1 MVARKGARPKR
12 SETFW
17 RSGGGGGGRGQPER
31 AQSPP
36 LSPRLRRRFAR
47 EVGRGGNS
55 EAFAPQK
62 PRPRPAGESIPP
74 PPLAQAAASNAGRPA
89 RLVGPE
95 AMGLSH
101 RVTLPLLFLA
111 VGGCPRVSWSLVWYT
126 AWVSTVY
133 TEPGTNRTV
142 RDSAESGR
150 YGNSSPKESA
160 QGLVGIPCGG
170 TARHMEGCDP
180 KVEYEIPM
188 PPGVSLG
195 EKGAG
200 APFSPPRSW
209 IALVAHGG
217 CHLKDKVANAAR
229 RKAAAVVIYNEPRFG
244 NSTLTS
250 MSYLGTANTVVIMVG
265 YPKGMEILE
274 PVLRGIPVKM
284 TISVGK
290 QHVQEYISGQSV
302 VFVAIAFITMMIISL
317 GWLIFFYVQR
327 FLYTGSQFRN
337 QGQREETI
345 KAIAQLPLYIVKDE
359 DKCWAIDTENCAICI
374 ENYKAKDNVRLLPC
388 KHIFHKL
395 CIDPWLLEHRTCP
408 VCKLDV
414 IRALEYW
421 GGSKKVFDV
430 AVSESVSCNI
440 TTGNWNISVEEDSN
454 ERSGL
459 SASSANSSALNNN
472 VLKENP
478 CEITVLLEME
488 CGDNQHDH
496 LPYGSQHI

>member
-1 MVARKGARPKR
+1 
-12 SETFW
+12 
-17 RSGGGGGGRGQPER
+17 
-31 AQSPP
+31 
-36 LSPRLRRRFAR
+36 
-47 EVGRGGNS
+47 
-55 EAFAPQK
+55 
-62 PRPRPAGESIPP
+62 
-74 PPLAQAAASNAGRPA
+74 
-89 RLVGPE
+89 
-95 AMGLSH
+95 MGLSH
-101 RVTLPLLFLA
+101 RVTLLFLA

-170 TARHMEGCDP
+170 TAHHMAGCDP

-188 PPGVSLG
+188 QPGSSSG
-195 EKGAG
+195 EKKAG
-200 APFSPPRSW
+200 APFSSPQSW

-217 CHLKDKVANAAR
+217 CPLKDKVANAAR
-229 RKAAAVVIYNEPRFG
+229 RKAAAVVIYNEPQFG

-250 MSYLGTANTVVIMVG
+250 MPYLGTANTVVIMVG

-290 QHVQEYISGQSV
+290 QHIQEYINGQSV

-317 GWLIFFYVQR
+317 AWLIFFYVQR
-327 FLYTGSQFRN
+327 FLYTGSHFRS

-345 KAIAQLPLYIVKDE
+345 GAIAQLPLYTLKDE

-374 ENYKAKDNVRLLPC
+374 ENYKAKDTVRLLPC

-395 CIDPWLLEHRTCP
+395 CIDPWLLEQRTCP
-408 VCKLDV
+408 MCKLD
-414 IRALEYW
+414 ILKALGYW
-421 GGSKKVFDV
+421 GESKKV
-430 AVSESVSCNI
+430 AVPESMSSNI
-440 TTGNWNISVEEDSN
+440 PTENWNISIEEDRN
-454 ERSGL
+454 ETSGL
-459 SASSANSSALNNN
+459 SASSISSVALNN
-472 VLKENP
+472 VLKENL
-478 CEITVLLEME
+478 CETTILLELE
-488 CGDNQHDH
+488 SGDNQHDH
-496 LPYGSQHI
+496 LPSGSLQI

>member
-1 MVARKGARPKR
+1 MR
-12 SETFW
+12 
-17 RSGGGGGGRGQPER
+17 
-31 AQSPP
+31 
-36 LSPRLRRRFAR
+36 
-47 EVGRGGNS
+47 
-55 EAFAPQK
+55 
-62 PRPRPAGESIPP
+62 
-74 PPLAQAAASNAGRPA
+74 AAASDAGWRARP
-89 RLVGPE
+89 VGPE

-101 RVTLPLLFLA
+101 RVTLTLLLLA

-142 RDSAESGR
+142 RDSTESGR
-150 YGNSSPKESA
+150 YGSSSSKENA
-160 QGLVGIPCGG
+160 QGLVGIPSGG

-180 KVEYEIPM
+180 KVEYEIPV
-188 PPGVSLG
+188 PPGSSSG
-195 EKGAG
+195 EKEVG

-209 IALVAHGG
+209 IALVAYGG
-217 CHLKDKVANAAR
+217 CHLKDKVAHAAR

-250 MSYLGTANTVVIMVG
+250 MSYLGTANTVVIIVG

-317 GWLIFFYVQR
+317 AWLIFFYVQR

-359 DKCWAIDTENCAICI
+359 DKCWANDTENCAICI
-374 ENYKAKDNVRLLPC
+374 ENYKTKDTVRLLPC

-408 VCKLDV
+408 ICKLD
-414 IRALEYW
+414 INKALEYW
-421 GGSKKVFDV
+421 VCCKWR
-430 AVSESVSCNI
+430 I
-440 TTGNWNISVEEDSN
+440 
-454 ERSGL
+454 
-459 SASSANSSALNNN
+459 
-472 VLKENP
+472 
-478 CEITVLLEME
+478 
-488 CGDNQHDH
+488 
-496 LPYGSQHI
+496 